1 MEKRKKNPS
10 AVTLYARNV
19 DVWERARIKARSR
32 GMSLSQYVEKV
43 LRDANTRIADGN
55 YSGELQEIA

>member
-1 MEKRKKNPS
+1 MEKRKKNPT
-10 AVTLYARNV
+10 AVTLYARNPEI
-19 DVWERARIKARSR
+19 WERAKIKARSR

-55 YSGELQEIA
+55 YSGEFQEIA